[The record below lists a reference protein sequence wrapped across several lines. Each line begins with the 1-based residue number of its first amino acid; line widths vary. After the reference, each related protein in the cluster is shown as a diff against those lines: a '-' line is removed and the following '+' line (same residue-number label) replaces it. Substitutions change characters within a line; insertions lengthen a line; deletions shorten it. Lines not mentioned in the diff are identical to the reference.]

1 MTTTTGHVSART
13 WLGLAAILAAT
24 FMGQVDGFIVTVA
37 APSVQRDLPA
47 SFGQIQLVGAA
58 YVLACAAGLVTGGRL
73 GDHWGR
79 RRTFLAG
86 IAVFTVAS
94 LLCGLAP
101 SPGVLIVL
109 RCVQGLAAAV
119 LVPQELALIHA
130 MFPGRTQ
137 RARAIGWYGV
147 VLGLGVIAG
156 LGGGGLLVHWNPADL
171 GWRAVFLVN
180 VPIGLLILL
189 VGRAAVDES
198 RSSERPGAD
207 LAGAALTA
215 IALPSLL
222 VPLVLGTEPGASGLL
237 WTLPFVALAA
247 GVLLVRQQRKLAASG
262 GAPLFPPRVLATPGL
277 RTRLA
282 AITTFFAGNS
292 GLFLVFTYY
301 VQTGLGRDPLT
312 ASLMFVPLGAAFA
325 LGSAWSARLSA
336 RFGDRLPVLGCCLL
350 ALALLGHLAAVRA
363 PVDAQDFL
371 LAVAIGA
378 VGLAQGIV
386 VAPVVTGIFARVG
399 TDDAGATSGVA
410 STVTQLALATG
421 YSVIGVGY
429 RMLLGAAP
437 GAPAVPLNDHV
448 HAYSVSI
455 VVLAAL
461 ALVTGALCA
470 RSSPL

>member
-1 MTTTTGHVSART
+1 
-13 WLGLAAILAAT
+13 
-24 FMGQVDGFIVTVA
+24 
-37 APSVQRDLPA
+37 
-47 SFGQIQLVGAA
+47 
-58 YVLACAAGLVTGGRL
+58 
-73 GDHWGR
+73 
-79 RRTFLAG
+79 
-86 IAVFTVAS
+86 VFTVAS

-101 SPGVLIVL
+101 SPEVLIAM

-119 LVPQELALIHA
+119 LLPQELALIHA
-130 MFPGRTQ
+130 MFPGRAQ

-180 VPIGLLILL
+180 VPVGLLILL
-189 VGRAAVDES
+189 LGRAVDES
-198 RSSERPGAD
+198 RPGERPGVD

-215 IALPSLL
+215 ITLPSLL
-222 VPLVLGTEPGASGLL
+222 VPLVLGSEPGASGLL

-247 GVLLVRQQRKLAASG
+247 GSVLVRQQRKLAASG

-277 RTRLA
+277 LTRLA

-350 ALALLGHLAAVRA
+350 ALALLGHLAVVRA

-378 VGLAQGIV
+378 VGLAQGVV

-429 RMLLGAAP
+429 RMVLGAAP
-437 GAPAVPLNDHV
+437 GAPAVPLSDHV
-448 HAYSVSI
+448 HAYSASI

-470 RSSPL
+470 RNSPL